1 MELQKAI
8 IAELDGENVKDSF
21 PVQFNPTTLRL
32 TLNNSVEGGQS
43 HGRQVRQFIGPSS
56 TTLNLDLIFDTAD
69 EGSTAKPRS
78 VREKTKKLER
88 FLFPKGAG
96 QQKNAPPRIRFAW
109 GDLIV
114 VGVVD
119 SLTIDFD
126 HFAANGAPLRA
137 KVSLAIKGQDREQE
151 LKPIKGNRKGAPT
164 PGRAS
169 ASGVGGGAGGGGLG
183 GGGLGGGIGLSASA
197 SAGFGASAGIGLG
210 ASASVGVALD
220 GESAADF
227 AARVG
232 VDPAAWRGLDLGGES
247 SLSLS
252 AGVEIGFDA
261 GLSVSAGLGVTV
273 GVEAGVSA
281 SLEASVGLE
290 ASASLSAVAGIGVG
304 AELASGFALSASGG
318 VSAAIESV
326 QNTRNQSAEQKARE
340 AFNAP
345 QKSLP
350 PSTASTIQR
359 AGATSSVSSAASR
372 QPASPDQAAAPLKN
386 TGLPSRS
393 AQQAAAPARQP
404 ARADVRASSFGFG
417 VPLRQTIGEAA
428 NLRADSIQGG
438 VAIKSKIASGEPP
451 ITNDPTKPHWVALPA
466 RDRARKSADKV
477 QQGTRPAR
485 PCGCAGRCK
494 H

>member
-32 TLNNSVEGGQS
+32 TLNNRVEGGES

-56 TTLNLDLIFDTAD
+56 ASLSLDLIFDTAD
-69 EGSTAKPRS
+69 DGSTTRPRS
-78 VREKTKKLER
+78 VRVKTKQLER

-96 QQKNAPPRIRFAW
+96 KQGNTPPRIRFVW

-114 VGVVD
+114 DGVAD

-137 KVSLAIKGQDREQE
+137 KVSLTIKGQDSEKD
-151 LKPIKGNRKGAPT
+151 LKPIKGNRKAAPT

-169 ASGVGGGAGGGGLG
+169 AGGVGSGAGGGAGGGGLG
-183 GGGLGGGIGLSASA
+183 GGVGPSAQA
-197 SAGFGASAGIGLG
+197 SAGFGASAGISLG

-232 VDPAAWRGLDLGGES
+232 IDPAAWRGLDLGGES

-261 GLSVSAGLGVTV
+261 ELNASAGLGVTV
-273 GVEAGVSA
+273 GVESGVSA

-304 AELASGFALSASGG
+304 AELASGFALSAAGG

-340 AFNAP
+340 AFDAP
-345 QKSLP
+345 QKTLP
-350 PSTASTIQR
+350 PAAAPTIQR
-359 AGATSSVSSAASR
+359 ARATSGVSSAASR
-372 QPASPDQAAAPLKN
+372 QPAPPDQARAPLKN
-386 TGLPSRS
+386 TGLPSP
-393 AQQAAAPARQP
+393 ATQQAAAHRP

-417 VPLRQTIGEAA
+417 VPLRQTVGEAA

-451 ITNDPTKPHWVALPA
+451 MTTDPTKPHWVALPA

-477 QQGTRPAR
+477 QQRTRPAR